1 MDALFRHVKGCLSWK
16 LVYDHAQEEDFEE
29 RKKHQCP
36 PPIRGGY
43 TFSQFEPKNT
53 LAVPCECDTIDDCR
67 CLHFTCKENNLFRYH
82 THQKCTFPPHVQ
94 FEKNGYFWTERPVW
108 KYHCRRTVNEDMAN
122 KIEEI
127 CNICNFKCVC
137 TSFKTCVLC
146 DHIVDLKVT
155 DDPID
160 TFMDLFENLSVY
172 STY

>member
-1 MDALFRHVKGCLSWK
+1 
-16 LVYDHAQEEDFEE
+16 
-29 RKKHQCP
+29 
-36 PPIRGGY
+36 
-43 TFSQFEPKNT
+43 
-53 LAVPCECDTIDDCR
+53 
-67 CLHFTCKENNLFRYH
+67 
-82 THQKCTFPPHVQ
+82 
-94 FEKNGYFWTERPVW
+94 
-108 KYHCRRTVNEDMAN
+108 MAN